1 MASVLGETFTFDL
14 LSAVFPIDI
23 EEETLRMHLADLM
36 ARNFFQVQLK
46 LLELIMVYCKQLHF
60 SSNRNSSIAFLERL

>member
-1 MASVLGETFTFDL
+1 VASVLGETFTFDL

-36 ARNFFQVQLK
+36 ARNFFQVQLEVARTHHS
-46 LLELIMVYCKQLHF
+46 LAATVQQQHH
-60 SSNRNSSIAFLERL
+60 